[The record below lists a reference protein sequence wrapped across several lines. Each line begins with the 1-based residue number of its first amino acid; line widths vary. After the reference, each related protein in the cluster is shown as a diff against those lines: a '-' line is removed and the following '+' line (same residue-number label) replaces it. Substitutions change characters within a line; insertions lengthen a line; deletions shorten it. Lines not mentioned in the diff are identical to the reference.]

1 MVGWIDVSVGGYDLQ
16 IERGERELDINE
28 MINTIESHAHVKFT
42 LQR

>member
-1 MVGWIDVSVGGYDLQ
+1 MSVREDMICK